1 MTERDEETAEDDDPR
16 DIDDAEDPIEPLDA
30 DDATDSEAD
39 DTDDADV
46 SDRLPGTETPAESPI
61 EPLAETDADKDRHAV
76 GADDGPH
83 MASPSDD
90 PTGDRD
96 DESSDDENQP
106 ETAGTT
112 EKPVDEEAAEATDSA
127 GRPVASDRGELEPD
141 STSDD
146 DLPVEGDRR
155 ESDLPR
161 DDRTDLDRDREG
173 LDAVREEEPGYR
185 DRVRDREH
193 DRERDRRGRREREG
207 LDGDRAE
214 HSDRRQRRRYE
225 GDPLD
230 VTESDLD
237 TDNVDEEDL
246 DRLAELLD
254 EARDDPDRVEGRDF
268 EDMLGAF
275 DDAGIDTA
283 NLEVEDLEE
292 RFDESLK
299 VARMLVTAAANTGEY
314 AGLAGIRAGSRMAEA
329 AFTSRSPRDLLE
341 ETTDIARDEL
351 DRLGFPFGSPG
362 RNDSSERDD
371 RRSSRRSA
379 RRNDQRSDRRD
390 GSRDDEEGRSGPIRV
405 ADLRRRG
412 TRLLE
417 LSADVDHEE
426 PFHPAYVRVLEQLS
440 ADEARILR
448 LLGTEGPQ
456 PALDVYDRGFLP
468 VGGGTLVT
476 DGLTMLDIDAGLRYA
491 ERSNVYL
498 DNLERLGLLEFEDD
512 PLENLEQYRVL
523 QAQPNV
529 ERAEERARRPTTGRR
544 SVRLTAMG
552 IDFCRTVFPF
562 EMADRYDDP
571 GPAPGSERD

>member
-16 DIDDAEDPIEPLDA
+16 DIDDAED
-30 DDATDSEAD
+30 
-39 DTDDADV
+39 
-46 SDRLPGTETPAESPI
+46 PI

-112 EKPVDEEAAEATDSA
+112 EKPVDEEAAEVTDSA
-127 GRPVASDRGELEPD
+127 GRPVTSDRGELEPD

-146 DLPVEGDRR
+146 NLPVEGDRR

-161 DDRTDLDRDREG
+161 DDRSDLDRDREG
-173 LDAVREEEPGYR
+173 LDAVREEERGDR
-185 DRVRDREH
+185 DRVRERV
-193 DRERDRRGRREREG
+193 RERDRRGRRKREG

-214 HSDRRQRRRYE
+214 RSDRRQRRRSE
-225 GDPLD
+225 GDPLN

-362 RNDSSERDD
+362 RNDSSERDE
-371 RRSSRRSA
+371 RRSSRRSD
-379 RRNDQRSDRRD
+379 RRSDQRSDRRD
-390 GSRDDEEGRSGPIRV
+390 DNRDDDEGRSGPIRV

-476 DGLTMLDIDAGLRYA
+476 DGLTMLDIDAGLRHA

-529 ERAEERARRPTTGRR
+529 ERAEERARRPMTERR
-544 SVRLTAMG
+544 SVRLTTMG